1 MYATKEESLLID
13 RFILYPMLLT
23 ILNRDIQIFQRS
35 PFKFTQ
41 PYVLWIENRMTEISN
56 ELHHIRKEMKA
67 KNIKVSFHQRYEDTS
82 EYNIIVRGYHEVI
95 KYSNFHLRNQAELTL
110 QRLFLDQAWKE
121 PSTGNLQ

>member
-23 ILNRDIQIFQRS
+23 ILNRDLQIFQRA

-41 PYVLWIENRMTEISN
+41 PYILWIEEKMREITQ
-56 ELHHIRKEMKA
+56 ELHQIRKEMRA
-67 KNIKVSFHQRYEDTS
+67 KNIKVSFHRVYEDTS
-82 EYNIIVRGYHEVI
+82 EYHVIVRGYDEVI

-110 QRLFLDQAWKE
+110 QRLFLGLPWRRR
-121 PSTGNLQ
+121 PSNAL

>member
-23 ILNRDIQIFQRS
+23 ILNRDLQIFQRA

-41 PYVLWIENRMTEISN
+41 PYILWIENRMREISL
-56 ELHHIRKEMKA
+56 ELHQIRKEMKE
-67 KNIKVSFHQRYEDTS
+67 KNVKVSFHRRYEDTS

-110 QRLFLDQAWKE
+110 QRLFLDHEWKE
-121 PSTGNLQ
+121 HKTDI

>member
-23 ILNRDIQIFQRS
+23 ILNRDLQVFQQA

-41 PYVLWIENRMTEISN
+41 PYVLWIEDRMREITE
-56 ELHHIRKEMKA
+56 ELHQMRREMKS
-67 KNIKVSFHQRYEDTS
+67 KNIKVSFHRIYQDTS

-95 KYSNFHLRNQAELTL
+95 KYSNFHLRNQAELAL
-110 QRLFLDQAWKE
+110 QRLFLGLT
-121 PSTGNLQ
+121 S

>member
-23 ILNRDIQIFQRS
+23 ILNRDLQVFQQS

-41 PYVLWIENRMTEISN
+41 PYVMWIEERMREITQ
-56 ELHHIRKEMKA
+56 ELHQIRKEMKT
-67 KNIKVSFHQRYEDTS
+67 KDIKVSFHRIYQDTS

-95 KYSNFHLRNQAELTL
+95 KYSNFHLRNQAELAL
-110 QRLFLDQAWKE
+110 QRLFLGLT
-121 PSTGNLQ
+121 S